1 MAKALRGEPPSSS
14 IVRLLDLSA
23 AARATAAP
31 LPQTPVSTPSEP
43 VLARTA
49 AKPVKPSAPTARGSA
64 TVNREVVLT
73 PETDAVLTDLVVRA
87 RTTTCTKLTTSHV
100 FRALLRVVAH
110 RSGELQH
117 AFEQLGP
124 LKLPSN
130 AAGFEDDRERFEA
143 SLADAL
149 LRALSGAEG

>member
-31 LPQTPVSTPSEP
+31 LPQPPVATPSEP
-43 VLARTA
+43 VLARAA
-49 AKPVKPSAPTARGSA
+49 AKPVKPPAPTARGSA

-73 PETDAVLTDLVVRA
+73 SETDAVLTDLVVRA

-100 FRALLRVVAH
+100 VRAVLRVVAH
-110 RSGELQH
+110 RSGELQR
-117 AFEQLGP
+117 ALEQLGP

-130 AAGFEDDRERFEA
+130 APGFEDERERFEA